1 MLICVQVNML
11 WRTKKVESNYVFIFL
26 WFFAAA
32 ADNNRQLVSKA
43 ELDYI
48 EERALLETQR
58 ETVGSLGTIPF

>member
-1 MLICVQVNML
+1 M
-11 WRTKKVESNYVFIFL
+11 KEVESKYVFIFV

-32 ADNNRQLVSKA
+32 ADSNRQLVSKA

>member
-1 MLICVQVNML
+1 MGN
-11 WRTKKVESNYVFIFL
+11 KKVESKYVFIIV
-26 WFFAAA
+26 WFFTAA
-32 ADNNRQLVSKA
+32 ADSNRQIVSQA

>member
-1 MLICVQVNML
+1 MLIM
-11 WRTKKVESNYVFIFL
+11 KEVESKYVFIFV

-32 ADNNRQLVSKA
+32 ADSNRQFVSKA